1 MAVEINITYEG
12 GLHCTAI
19 HGPSGQTLSTDAPV
33 DNGGKGAA
41 FSPTDLVATAMGTC
55 MATVMGL
62 VAQRNNL
69 NIDGLQILVIKEM
82 TADPVRRIGSIKT
95 RLVFPQGK
103 ALSAADR
110 AKLEA
115 AARACPVKQSLHPD
129 VKAPVEFVYP
139 D

>member
-1 MAVEINITYEG
+1 MAVEISIIYEG
-12 GLHCTAI
+12 GLHSTAT
-19 HGPSGQTLSTDAPV
+19 HGPSRRILVTDAPV

-41 FSPTDLVATAMGTC
+41 FSPTDLVATALGTC

-69 NIDGLQILVIKEM
+69 NLEGLQIQVIKDM
-82 TADPVRRIGSIKT
+82 TADPVRRIGSLTT
-95 RLVFPQGK
+95 RLVFPKGK
-103 ALSAADR
+103 PLSATDR

-115 AARACPVKQSLHPD
+115 AARACPVKQSLHPE
-129 VKAPVEFVYP
+129 VKTPIEFVYP